1 MKRITVLLELQA
13 SREHYC
19 VHKRVS
25 KAPNRDEECEKLL
38 RDQQARPAAY
48 ASASSQARLKF
59 SHYEPHADRA
69 AQGCK
74 YFKNANKLYGQQTSA
89 SLHVRTHYV

>member
-1 MKRITVLLELQA
+1 MELQA

-38 RDQQARPAAY
+38 RDQPARPAAR
-48 ASASSQARLKF
+48 AS
-59 SHYEPHADRA
+59 
-69 AQGCK
+69 
-74 YFKNANKLYGQQTSA
+74 GQLPCQT
-89 SLHVRTHYV
+89 HVHT